1 MEKELKAERA
11 QKALLNNYARTLE
24 NFIKTMS
31 VGQAAEIVTPDSK
44 VDFEPFLEKTKSFIK
59 D

>member
-1 MEKELKAERA
+1 MDKELKAERA

-31 VGQAAEIVTPDSK
+31 VGKAPLIRPPDS
-44 VDFEPFLEKTKSFIK
+44 
-59 D
+59 